1 MCVYSMVLDH
11 YKPLIPEVVP
21 WIPDPAPIKPLGE
34 VIVTGTKFPN
44 FQIISQEEIDSI
56 RKLIAEFKAA
66 LEAAKLIDKL
76 TNQPDCEDP
85 EKKKLEDRVAL
96 LEQQIAQ
103 MCKPTKRV
111 KRPKKEIKFR

>member
-11 YKPLIPEVVP
+11 YKPLIPEP
-21 WIPDPAPIKPLGE
+21 WNPLTSDPWPQGGVTPL
-34 VIVTGTKFPN
+34 TGVNN
-44 FQIISQEEIDSI
+44 FQIISQEEVESI
-56 RKLIAEFKAA
+56 RKLIIEFRAA

-96 LEQQIAQ
+96 LEQQIVQ
-103 MCKPTKRV
+103 MSKSTKRTRKNV
-111 KRPKKEIKFR
+111 KRQYKWI